1 MIGLHPM
8 GGAIGQGTAA
18 VALGTQAW
26 WKIE

>member
-1 MIGLHPM
+1 MGLHPM